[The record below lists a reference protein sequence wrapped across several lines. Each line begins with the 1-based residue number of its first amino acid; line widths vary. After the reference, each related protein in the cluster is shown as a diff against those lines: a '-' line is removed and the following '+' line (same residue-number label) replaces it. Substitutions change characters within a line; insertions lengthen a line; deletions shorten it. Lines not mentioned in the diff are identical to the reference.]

1 MRLYF
6 IIILGLLI
14 TFSASAGEVLKVGSF
29 QAYSNG
35 SNVVLIWITSDES
48 NVSRF
53 EIERRTGVEGEFVFI
68 GNQDPKGPSDY
79 GFTDYTTFRKTTTIY
94 QYRLKIIFSNGQN
107 PIYSDPCTVDHTVSG
122 VRRTWGSIKA
132 MFR

>member
-14 TFSASAGEVLKVGSF
+14 TFSASASEVLKVGSL

-35 SNVVLIWITSDES
+35 SNVVLTWITSDES